1 MPGKLFLEKKEYKL
15 DEACN
20 GLGTHIT
27 GGNEFKPLNNPLNNA
42 LNNPLTSRS
51 VPTSV
56 MLEKSF
62 VAMNEVR
69 IPLCG

>member
-1 MPGKLFLEKKEYKL
+1 MMPGKLFLEKKEYKL

-27 GGNEFKPLNNPLNNA
+27 GGNEFNPLNNPLNYPLNNP

-56 MLEKSF
+56 MFRE
-62 VAMNEVR
+62 E
-69 IPLCG
+69 LCGYE